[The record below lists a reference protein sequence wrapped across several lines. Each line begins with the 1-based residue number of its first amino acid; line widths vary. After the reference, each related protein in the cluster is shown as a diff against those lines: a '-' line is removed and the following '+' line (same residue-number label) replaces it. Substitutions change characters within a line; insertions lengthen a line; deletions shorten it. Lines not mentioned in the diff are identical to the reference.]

1 MKLSKTTEEGTYLKK
16 KSWIF
21 IAGLVLSTM
30 AACSNEEPQD
40 VVVDET
46 PQPIIVD
53 LTVTE
58 KVEVGGTVNMAAV
71 VTHGDEKVA
80 DADEVLFEMWE
91 EGKKDESVK
100 IESVNEKDGSYTAET
115 TFDHDGLFQVQ
126 VHVTAKGLHTM
137 PMKEVIVGSGAT
149 AAEEHGGEGHGEA
162 VEGFAMHFMEPE
174 GVKADTETNL
184 VVHLQIDGTPL
195 EKARVRYE
203 IKTDLVPDKAAWV
216 DAGETVAGEYT
227 ALHTF
232 TQAGT
237 YSVQIHVEDDKDLHE
252 HEVYTVVVE

>member
-1 MKLSKTTEEGTYLKK
+1 M
-16 KSWIF
+16 F
-21 IAGLVLSTM
+21 VAGLVLATM
-30 AACSNEEPQD
+30 AACSNDKPQA

-58 KVEVGGTVNMAAV
+58 KVEVGGTVDMAAV
-71 VTHGDEKVA
+71 VTHGGEKVA
-80 DADEVLFEMWE
+80 DADEVLFEFWE
-91 EGKKDESVK
+91 EGKKDDSVK

-115 TFDHDGLFQVQ
+115 TFDHDGLFHVQ
-126 VHVTAKGLHTM
+126 VHVTARGLHTM

-149 AAEEHGGEGHGEA
+149 AVEEHGSEEHGEHE
-162 VEGFAMHFMEPE
+162 EGFAMNFIEPE
-174 GVKADTETNL
+174 NVKADAETNL

-203 IKTDLVPDKAAWV
+203 IKTDLVPDKADWI
-216 DAGETVAGEYT
+216 DADEMVAGQYAT
-227 ALHTF
+227 THAF

-237 YSVQIHVEDDKDLHE
+237 YSIQIHVEDDKDLHE
-252 HEVYTVVVE
+252 HELYTVIVE

>member
-1 MKLSKTTEEGTYLKK
+1 MKR
-16 KSWIF
+16 KSLMF
-21 IAGLVLSTM
+21 VVGLVLATM
-30 AACSNEEPQD
+30 AACSNDKPQA

-80 DADEVLFEMWE
+80 DADEVLFEFWE
-91 EGKKDESVK
+91 EGKKADSVK

-115 TFDHDGLFQVQ
+115 TFDHDGLFHVQ
-126 VHVTAKGLHTM
+126 VHVTARGLHTM
-137 PMKEVIVGSGAT
+137 PMKEVIVGGGAQSV
-149 AAEEHGGEGHGEA
+149 EEHSEEGHHGESHA
-162 VEGFAMHFMEPE
+162 GHAEGFSMHFVEPE
-174 GVKADTETNL
+174 NVKSDEKFGL
-184 VVHLQIDGTPL
+184 VVHLQIDGKPL

-203 IKTDLVPDKAAWV
+203 IWNEANPDKHDWITAI
-216 DAGETVAGEYT
+216 EPEAGEYAYT
-227 ALHTF
+227 HAF
-232 TQAGT
+232 AEAGT

-252 HEVYTVVVE
+252 HEVYTIVVE

>member
-1 MKLSKTTEEGTYLKK
+1 MKQ

-21 IAGLVLSTM
+21 IAGLVLATM
-30 AACSNEEPQD
+30 AACSNEKPQA
-40 VVVDET
+40 VVIDET

-71 VTHGDEKVA
+71 VTHGDEKVV
-80 DADEVLFEMWE
+80 DADEVLFEFWE
-91 EGKKDESVK
+91 EGKKDDSVK
-100 IESVNEKDGSYTAET
+100 IESVNGKDGSYTAET

-126 VHVTAKGLHTM
+126 VHVTARGMHTM
-137 PMKEVIVGSGAT
+137 PMQEVIVGSGA
-149 AAEEHGGEGHGEA
+149 AVGEDHGREEHGES
-162 VEGFAMHFMEPE
+162 VEGFNMHFMEPE
-174 GVKADTETNL
+174 GVKANGETDL
-184 VVHLQIDGTPL
+184 VVHLQIDGAPL

-203 IKTDLVPDKAAWV
+203 IKTDLVPDKADWV
-216 DAGETVAGEYT
+216 DASETVVGEYAAT
-227 ALHTF
+227 HTF

-237 YSVQIHVEDDKDLHE
+237 YSIQIHVEDDKDLHE

>member
-1 MKLSKTTEEGTYLKK
+1 MKQKLLM
-16 KSWIF
+16 F
-21 IAGLVLSTM
+21 VVGLVLATM
-30 AACSNEEPQD
+30 AACSNDKPQE

-80 DADEVLFEMWE
+80 DADEVLFEFWE
-91 EGKKDESVK
+91 EGEKDESVK

-115 TFDHDGLFQVQ
+115 TFDHDGLFHVQ
-126 VHVTAKGLHTM
+126 VHVTARGLHTM
-137 PMKEVIVGSGAT
+137 PVKEVIVGSGAQSVEEHEN
-149 AAEEHGGEGHGEA
+149 EEHGEP
-162 VEGFAMHFMEPE
+162 VEGFAMHFVEPE
-174 GVKADTETNL
+174 NVKTGNKVGL
-184 VVHLQIDGTPL
+184 VVHLQISGEPL
-195 EKARVRYE
+195 ENARVRYE
-203 IKTDLVPDKAAWV
+203 IWNEANPDKHDWITAT
-216 DAGETVAGEYT
+216 EPVAGEYAYT
-227 ALHTF
+227 YAF
-232 TQAGT
+232 EEAGT